1 MSLAKP
7 LNDLGFV
14 KHRVDVANYAD
25 LKSRQGGC
33 GSLKVGRASE
43 NGRGE

>member
-25 LKSRQGGC
+25 LNSSRR
-33 GSLKVGRASE
+33 LRLA
-43 NGRGE
+43 